1 MSTRLSDTEE
11 CICNLEDRIM
21 EIIQSLEQKDKWK
34 KWKQS
39 MRTLGEQ
46 VCQHYHDKYSK
57 KKTRRE
63 EDQKIFEVILAKK
76 FPNLKNE
83 RDAKVQ

>member
-1 MSTRLSDTEE
+1 
-11 CICNLEDRIM
+11 
-21 EIIQSLEQKDKWK
+21 
-34 KWKQS
+34 